1 MKALI
6 TAPFDEN
13 ELQRLSKVVEVTY
26 ENWRETGKVYMDGD
40 EFSEHLKHGNY
51 EILIVEADEIDESV
65 LSLEPLKLVASCRS
79 NPVNVE
85 IDIATQK
92 GVCVLNTPHRN
103 ADAVADLTIALILS
117 SVRKVTEVNIFL
129 RQNPDFELEDEEE
142 MSSFFRKFT
151 GFELGGKTV
160 GIVGF
165 GGIGSRVAN
174 RLHFGFD
181 MKILVYDPFVKEEDP
196 QLKKVKG
203 VLVSLNDLLRQSD
216 VVTVHAMPTP
226 ENDEMIG
233 EDEFA
238 LMKPTAHFIN
248 TSRSYLTDEDALFD
262 ILKAGKIAG
271 AGLDVFEDEPV
282 AGDNR
287 FLELPNVT
295 VTPHLGGQTFDV
307 VRHQSRIVV
316 DGIIQWLKGEKPSNL
331 VNAEVWNK
339 NV

>member
-1 MKALI
+1 MSGICFGSTLFHTVLLVAEIVDFFRVKLPLFCIGKRGFFLKALI

-226 ENDEMIG
+226 GSAYGGHSCPLPLPHITNGVTNEIDRLSI
-233 EDEFA
+233 EF
-238 LMKPTAHFIN
+238 P
-248 TSRSYLTDEDALFD
+248 
-262 ILKAGKIAG
+262 
-271 AGLDVFEDEPV
+271 FEGPQ
-282 AGDNR
+282 A
-287 FLELPNVT
+287 FC
-295 VTPHLGGQTFDV
+295 FAAFW
-307 VRHQSRIVV
+307 I
-316 DGIIQWLKGEKPSNL
+316 
-331 VNAEVWNK
+331 
-339 NV
+339 